1 MIHSKCVELF
11 RRDQRDISTL
21 FHAHIVELDGHV
33 SKEELQL
40 FALEVKNLQEGVH
53 DWTDNLV
60 DTKEEIGGVKVE
72 LAEDK

>member
-1 MIHSKCVELF
+1 MEVDS
-11 RRDQRDISTL
+11 
-21 FHAHIVELDGHV
+21 HI

-60 DTKEEIGGVKVE
+60 DAKEEISGVKIE